1 MKESTKPI
9 ILHAHIP
16 KTAGQSLIALFQQSF
31 GVHHFIYYD
40 KRPDHYWSA
49 DDLHKIVADNTE
61 LMAISS
67 HSIRNFPTE
76 IAGRPALYVTFLRE
90 PTAAFISL
98 LKYTRKTFQ
107 EQSDEV
113 RALWPSNTPDL
124 SLRDLAVHQLKRQG
138 RSPQICLQPRFF
150 CHPSNYSY
158 PMNCDGDGSGVN
170 NFLGAVRTLDRFF
183 FVGIVELFDRSI
195 RLLRQKLLPFGISLR
210 VDQIPVKNENKVAES
225 ELFWLNEADEVGRQ
239 ALTCNCND
247 YRLYQRYRG
256 ELEKEPECAEFRPG
270 NDACVELV
278 TITNA
283 QVSQAISEFSTWEY
297 RRINARRL
305 EHLASLGL
313 PLTNRRV
320 WEVSAG
326 IGDLTD
332 FFLDRECKVRITEIR
347 PALLG
352 ILRDRFPGIEIMPL
366 DLEDPPPQTFGLFEV
381 VFCSGTLYHV
391 RDPGDAIAFLASC
404 SEGLL
409 ILETCVSRGDDLA
422 INLVEENS
430 QFYTQA
436 FHGMGC
442 RPTRNFVFEEL
453 KKHFPHVYVSAEQPR
468 HEEFPIDWKHKSELS
483 SCERSVF
490 VASRTPIQSSMLI
503 AGIPRVQKY
512 QA

>member
-1 MKESTKPI
+1 MKESAKPI

-16 KTAGQSLIALFQQSF
+16 KTAGHSMIALFQQSF

-49 DDLHKIVADNTE
+49 GDLHKIVADDTE

-76 IAGRPALYVTFLRE
+76 IAGRPALYVAFLRE

-98 LKYTRKTFQ
+98 LKYIRKTFQ

-113 RALWPSNTPDL
+113 RASWPSNTPDL
-124 SLRDLAVHQLKRQG
+124 SLRDAVHQLKRQG
-138 RSPQICLQPRFF
+138 RSPQLCPQTRFF
-150 CHPSNYSY
+150 CHPSNYLH
-158 PMNCDGDGSGVN
+158 PMNYDGDCSGVN
-170 NFLGAVRTLDRFF
+170 DFLAATRTLDRFF

-195 RLLRQKLLPFGISLR
+195 HLLRRKLLPFGISLR
-210 VDQIPVKNENKVAES
+210 VDEIPVKNENKVAGS
-225 ELFWLNEADEVGRQ
+225 ELFWLNEADEVGRR

-247 YRLYQRYRG
+247 YRLYQRYR
-256 ELEKEPECAEFRPG
+256 EKLEKETECAEFRPV
-270 NDACVELV
+270 NDAWVERA

-283 QVSQAISEFSTWEY
+283 QISQAISEFSTWEY

-313 PLTNRRV
+313 PLANRRG

-347 PALLG
+347 PVLLG
-352 ILRDRFPGIEIMPL
+352 ILRDRFPGIEITPL
-366 DLEDPPPQTFGLFEV
+366 DLEDPASQTFGLFDV
-381 VFCSGTLYHV
+381 VFCYGTLYHV
-391 RDPGDAIAFLASC
+391 RNPGDAIAFLASC

-409 ILETCVSRGDDLA
+409 ILETCVSRADDLA

-442 RPTRNFVFEEL
+442 RPTRYFVFEEL
-453 KKHFPHVYVSAEQPR
+453 KKHARISPR
-468 HEEFPIDWKHKSELS
+468 
-483 SCERSVF
+483 RTA
-490 VASRTPIQSSMLI
+490 ASRGVSN
-503 AGIPRVQKY
+503 
-512 QA
+512 